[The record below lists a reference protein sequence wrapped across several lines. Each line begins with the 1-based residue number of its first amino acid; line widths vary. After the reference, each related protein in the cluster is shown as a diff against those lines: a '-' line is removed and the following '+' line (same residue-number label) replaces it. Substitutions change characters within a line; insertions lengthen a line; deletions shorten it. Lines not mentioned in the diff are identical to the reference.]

1 MRAGT
6 GSEKG
11 SSGAKKQMKRR
22 ARSKVFCQGDRVEI
36 YRRSEDE
43 SWESYMD
50 AYVGLRGIVSDP
62 DSVINDPE
70 ALVRVTL
77 DGTGGTHRLPQDCLR
92 KVGAE

>member
-1 MRAGT
+1 MRH
-6 GSEKG
+6 
-11 SSGAKKQMKRR
+11 MKRR
-22 ARSKVFCQGDRVEI
+22 AMFGVFRQGDRVEI

-77 DGTGGTHRLPQDCLR
+77 DGTGGTHRFPQDCLR